1 MSSDSLIERLR
12 ADIAGI
18 CHYPVE
24 AVLLIGSVAE
34 GLANESSDIDLV
46 ALVRKPGSGRFA
58 LREHPFE
65 YDGHPGSILY
75 LTERNLRRRIAS
87 LDRLYR
93 EGGHLTDGLAT
104 RVANARVLYDPEGA
118 AARVVALAQRYEPSP
133 DTLRE
138 MMRVCF
144 GFLHDALGSRAA
156 GDHPTAV
163 LMARAAAAVAV
174 DCFLLRH
181 HERNL
186 KPKWHLRRLRHA
198 GAHQLLE
205 SYLRV
210 LGVEQA
216 DGAASTRAV
225 EETQQL
231 MQAVLQVQD
240 LRHFSDSALFGGA
253 AAAQTGGRN
262 GAQP

>member
-1 MSSDSLIERLR
+1 MLIDRLR
-12 ADIAGI
+12 ADVAGI
-18 CHYPVE
+18 CHYPVK

-34 GLANESSDIDLV
+34 GLANAASDIDLV
-46 ALVRKPGSGRFA
+46 GIVRPVTSGRFT
-58 LREHPFE
+58 LREHEFE

-75 LTERNLRRRIAS
+75 LTERSLRRRIAS

-104 RVANARVLYDPEGA
+104 RVANARILYDPDGA
-118 AARVVALAQRYEPSP
+118 AARVLERAQRYEPSP

-138 MMRVCF
+138 MVRVCF
-144 GFLHDALGSRAA
+144 GFLHDALGSRAV
-156 GDHPTAV
+156 GDHATAV

-186 KPKWHLRRLRHA
+186 KPKWHLRRLQEA
-198 GAHQLLE
+198 GAEDLLA

-210 LGVEQA
+210 LGVERA
-216 DGAASTRAV
+216 EVDVSTRAV
-225 EETQQL
+225 EETQRL
-231 MQAVLQVQD
+231 VRGILGVRD
-240 LRHFSDSALFGGA
+240 LRHFGDSDLFAGA
-253 AAAQTGGRN
+253 AASANGGGRE
-262 GAQP
+262 AQR